1 MSVFHSALSAVDLLG
16 LFGHFLTLSL
26 LAVGGAITTAPDMH
40 RYVVAEHGWISG
52 AQFTSS
58 IALAQAAPGPNVL
71 FVAVIGWNVA
81 GFAGVTATM
90 LGILIPST
98 TLAIAATRWGSQRR
112 ESRFVRAFTSGMAPV
127 TLGLLLATGYV
138 LTEPSRTSLG
148 AMGLVVVTVLVIAHT
163 RLSPMWLVALG
174 ALVGALGWT

>member
-1 MSVFHSALSAVDLLG
+1 MSHHVLGWHDLFG
-16 LFGHFLTLSL
+16 LFAQFLVLSL
-26 LAVGGAITTAPDMH
+26 LAVGGAIATAPDMH
-40 RYVVAEHGWISG
+40 RYVVVEHGWLSD

-58 IALAQAAPGPNVL
+58 VAIAQAAPGPNLL

-81 GFAGVTATM
+81 GFAGVAATM

-148 AMGLVVVTVLVIAHT
+148 AMALVVVTVLVIART
-163 RLSPMWLVALG
+163 KLSPIWMVALG